1 MGIWSKLAVEEVR
14 GESLQADSPGS
25 LRRSLGATS
34 LAAFGVGAI
43 VGAGIFAVTGTAAAE
58 YAGPAIVLSFVIA
71 ASVCLCPA
79 LCYAELAA
87 MIPVSGGAYSYAYIA
102 LGELPAWVVGW
113 SLVCEF
119 LFAAATI
126 SVSWSAYLV
135 SVLKMAGIDAPQTFL
150 NAPIMLDASRHL
162 HLTGAIVNLPAALMA
177 LVIGG
182 VVLSG
187 SRASARVNNAIV
199 AIKLAVLVA
208 FIGFGIFYVR
218 PGNWTPFIPP
228 NLGTFGQFGWSGIL
242 RASGVIFFSFLG
254 FDCVSTAAREARNPS
269 RDTPLGLLGSLIACT
284 VLYIAVAFV
293 LTGLSPYRALGVA
306 DPLIAALQF
315 APALSFLRPLVGIGA
330 VIGLTSV
337 MLVLLFALS
346 RIFHSMSRDGLLPMA
361 IGRVHPATA
370 VPSVGIAIAAIATAI
385 LGALLPIDLLSELI
399 SIGTL
404 FAFLAVC
411 VSVLLLRRSQPGLPR
426 PFSVP
431 CAPVV
436 ASIGALAC
444 GYLMITLPLDTWLR
458 FIGWMLVGLVVYW
471 AYGRRRSVATLG
483 AAPRARAAAGDV
495 GR

>member
-1 MGIWSKLAVEEVR
+1 MGIWSKLAVDEVR
-14 GESLQADSPGS
+14 AESLQADSPGS

-58 YAGPAIVLSFVIA
+58 YAGPAIVLSFIVA

-102 LGELPAWVVGW
+102 LGELPAWIVGW
-113 SLVCEF
+113 SLICEF

-135 SVLKMAGIDAPQTFL
+135 SVLKMAGIDAPRML
-150 NAPIMLDASRHL
+150 VNAPVLLDSSRHL
-162 HLTGAIVNLPAALMA
+162 HLSGAVVNLPAVLMA

-187 SRASARVNNAIV
+187 SRSSARVNNAIV

-208 FIGFGIFYVR
+208 FIGFGIFYVK

-269 RDTPLGLLGSLIACT
+269 RDTPLGLLGSLVACT

-293 LTGLSPYRALGVA
+293 LTGLAPYRALGVA

-315 APALSFLRPLVGIGA
+315 AGPALSFLRPLVGIGA

-346 RIFHSMSRDGLLPMA
+346 RIFHSMARDGLLPMA

-370 VPSVGIAIAAIATAI
+370 VPSVGIAIAAVGTAI
-385 LGALLPIDLLSELI
+385 LGALLPIELLSELI

-411 VSVLLLRRSQPGLPR
+411 VSVLLLRRSQPALPR

-436 ASIGALAC
+436 ASIGAIAC
-444 GYLMITLPLDTWLR
+444 GYLMITLPLDTWFR
-458 FIGWMLVGLVVYW
+458 FVGWMLVGLVVYW
-471 AYGRRRSVATLG
+471 GYGRRRSVTTAG
-483 AAPRARAAAGDV
+483 AVQTSRL
-495 GR
+495 